1 MNQKTPSSSAP
12 KSSDEPLISWGGDID
27 TLHRADSSGT
37 DGASDLVG
45 LVSGGWR
52 GSFRGRRTIRGGR
65 ARVRAALY
73 LAAIV
78 ANRHNP
84 VIKAFYE
91 KRTRAVK
98 PRKSRSLP

>member
-1 MNQKTPSSSAP
+1 
-12 KSSDEPLISWGGDID
+12 
-27 TLHRADSSGT
+27 
-37 DGASDLVG
+37 
-45 LVSGGWR
+45 
-52 GSFRGRRTIRGGR
+52 
-65 ARVRAALY
+65 VRAALY